1 MKVRQAPWV
10 FPTRKSAEKIVRRM
24 FCLAVEAMIIR
35 IMCLHD
41 YQFEDGIYR
50 QVKGGSIGLDLTGV
64 VSDVYM
70 CYWDGE

>member
-1 MKVRQAPWV
+1 M
-10 FPTRKSAEKIVRRM
+10 RRM

-70 CYWDGE
+70 CYWDGELTDDGEWYGGKSI